1 MIEWEN
7 VDSKLFKGY
16 NKLHEKT
23 NELNNLKN
31 NLKLY
36 KEIQAHNSIYYNN
49 LNTLMIATAYRDLVF
64 YLPSFLDFRGR
75 IYSKVSYLNYQG
87 GDLARSLLEFYS
99 PNSNL
104 NKTNF
109 KDSFNYIKQYA
120 GNVYNLSKKTIRAK
134 IK

>member
-1 MIEWEN
+1 
-7 VDSKLFKGY
+7 
-16 NKLHEKT
+16 
-23 NELNNLKN
+23 
-31 NLKLY
+31 
-36 KEIQAHNSIYYNN
+36 
-49 LNTLMIATAYRDLVF
+49 MIATAYRDLVF